1 MAFGKRNRLR
11 RKKKK
16 NLQSGGASS
25 TTSRRGILGIL
36 KRRKRQKN
44 QAKNNKQKTNT
55 KNYRDNSSGRG
66 NRSKE
71 QRNLRTSGGEF
82 TLDGKPYIGSYH
94 IMSDGK
100 AMPGSRHRL
109 GFRTSKKYLEPVTQP
124 TPPPTTTP
132 SIPTSRYQ
140 KPNIKIPPKP
150 AKTDLSGVINPPYK
164 QLASFVNQYPATD
177 TEVKEAANTDIT
189 TYYSGGSVRGHRGAR
204 ESIRLKTPRVLSAAV
219 HPELNINFVVLLDG
233 TPYTSAQLKSKI
245 GQARGE
251 GNWYYINSIPV
262 VSFNSSEIPP
272 LGGNLFKAE
281 EDYAFNTP
289 TDQIDSL
296 DEKMKVI
303 DWTCRKQKQ
312 IEQPLPFKGR
322 YDESSTVASRI
333 TIDDIIA
340 SAKKPPKI
348 RWRTSS

>member
-1 MAFGKRNRLR
+1 MAFGRRNRLR

-16 NLQSGGASS
+16 NLQSGAPSLS
-25 TTSRRGILGIL
+25 ATRRGILSIL
-36 KRRKRQKN
+36 KRRKDQKN

-55 KNYRDNSSGRG
+55 KNYRDNSSGR
-66 NRSKE
+66 SKRGK
-71 QRNLRTSGGEF
+71 QSNLRTSGGEF

-94 IMSDGK
+94 IMSDGR
-100 AMPGSRHRL
+100 AMVGKRHSP
-109 GFRTSKKYLEPVTQP
+109 FRRKKQYLEPVTQT

-132 SIPTSRYQ
+132 SVPTSRYQ

-150 AKTDLSGVINPPYK
+150 AKTPLTGVINPLYK
-164 QLASFVNQYPATD
+164 PLAAYVNQYPATD

-204 ESIRLKTPRVLSAAV
+204 ETISLSQPGVLSATV
-219 HPELNINFVVLLDG
+219 HPELNINFVVNLDG
-233 TPYTSAQLKSKI
+233 TNYTSSQLRSKI
-245 GQARGE
+245 NQARGE

-289 TDQIDSL
+289 TDQIDTL

-303 DWTCRKQKQ
+303 DWTCRKQAQ
-312 IEQPLPFKGR
+312 VEQPLPFKGR

-348 RWRTSS
+348 RWRTGS

>member
-16 NLQSGGASS
+16 NLQSDGASS
-25 TTSRRGILGIL
+25 TTSRRGILSIL
-36 KRRKRQKN
+36 KRRKDQKN

-55 KNYRDNSSGRG
+55 KNYRDNSSGR
-66 NRSKE
+66 NKRVKQS
-71 QRNLRTSGGEF
+71 NLRTAGGEF

-94 IMSDGK
+94 IMPDGR
-100 AMPGSRHRL
+100 AMVGKRHI
-109 GFRTSKKYLEPVTQP
+109 GFGRKKYLEPVTQP

-132 SIPTSRYQ
+132 SVPTSRYQ

-150 AKTDLSGVINPPYK
+150 AKTPLTGVINPLYK
-164 QLASFVNQYPATD
+164 PLAAYVNQYPATD
-177 TEVKEAANTDIT
+177 TEVKEAANTNIT

-204 ESIRLKTPRVLSAAV
+204 ESIPLKTPRVLSAAV

-251 GNWYYINSIPV
+251 GNWYYINSIPLIE
-262 VSFNSSEIPP
+262 FNSSEVPP
-272 LGGNLFKAE
+272 LGGSLFKAE

-303 DWTCRKQKQ
+303 DWTCRKQRQ
-312 IEQPLPFKGR
+312 LEQPLPFKGR
-322 YDESSTVASRI
+322 YDSSSTVAGRI

>member
-1 MAFGKRNRLR
+1 MAFGRRNRLR

-25 TTSRRGILGIL
+25 NTSPRGILSIL
-36 KRRKRQKN
+36 KRRRDQKN

-55 KNYRDNSSGRG
+55 KNYRDNSKGRG

-94 IMSDGK
+94 IMSDGR
-100 AMPGSRHRL
+100 AMTGSRHRR
-109 GFRTSKKYLEPVTQP
+109 GIFKKGKYLEPVTQP
-124 TPPPTTTP
+124 TLPPTTTP

-150 AKTDLSGVINPPYK
+150 ARTPLTGVINPPYK

-189 TYYSGGSVRGHRGAR
+189 TYYSSGKVRGHRGAT
-204 ESIRLKTPRVLSAAV
+204 ESIPLKTPRVLSAVV

-251 GNWYYINSIPV
+251 GNWYYINSIPIV
-262 VSFNSSEIPP
+262 EFNSSEVPP
-272 LGGNLFKAE
+272 LGGSLFKAE

-289 TDQIDSL
+289 TDQIDTL
-296 DEKMKVI
+296 NEKLKVI
-303 DWTCRKQKQ
+303 DWTCRKQAQ
-312 IEQPLPFKGR
+312 VEQPLPFKGR
-322 YDESSTVASRI
+322 YDSSSTVAGRI

-348 RWRTSS
+348 RWRTNR

>member
-16 NLQSGGASS
+16 NLQSS
-25 TTSRRGILGIL
+25 TPSFAE
-36 KRRKRQKN
+36 RKRSFIRRRSDQKK
-44 QAKNNKQKTNT
+44 QAQNNKQKTNT
-55 KNYRDNSSGRG
+55 KNYRDNSKGRL
-66 NRSKE
+66 NRSKIK
-71 QRNLRTSGGEF
+71 QKGLRTSGGEF
-82 TLDGKPYIGSYH
+82 TLDGKPYVGSYH

-100 AMPGSRHRL
+100 VMTGRSHSILNRR
-109 GFRTSKKYLEPVTQP
+109 RYLEPVTQP

-140 KPNIKIPPKP
+140 KLRVKIPPKP
-150 AKTDLSGVINPPYK
+150 AKTPLTGVINPPYK
-164 QLASFVNQYPATD
+164 QLASFVNQYPAID

-189 TYYSGGSVRGHRGAR
+189 TYYSSGKVTGHRGAT
-204 ESIRLKTPRVLSAAV
+204 ESIPLKTPRVLSAVV

-251 GNWYYINSIPV
+251 GNWYYINSIPIIE
-262 VSFNSSEIPP
+262 FNSSEVPP
-272 LGGNLFKAE
+272 LGGSLFKAE

-289 TDQIDSL
+289 TDQIDTL
-296 DEKMKVI
+296 NEKLKVI
-303 DWTCRKQKQ
+303 DWTCRKQAQ
-312 IEQPLPFKGR
+312 VEQPLPFKGR
-322 YDESSTVASRI
+322 YDSSSTVAGRI

-348 RWRTSS
+348 RWRTNR

>member
-16 NLQSGGASS
+16 NLQSDGASS
-25 TTSRRGILGIL
+25 TTSRRGILSIL
-36 KRRKRQKN
+36 KRRKDQKN

-55 KNYRDNSSGRG
+55 KNYRDNSSGRS
-66 NRSKE
+66 NRSKIK
-71 QRNLRTSGGEF
+71 QKGLRTSGGEF
-82 TLDGKPYIGSYH
+82 TLDGKPYVGSYH

-100 AMPGSRHRL
+100 VMTG
-109 GFRTSKKYLEPVTQP
+109 RTHSFFNRKRYLEPVTQP

-150 AKTDLSGVINPPYK
+150 AKTPLTGVINPLYK
-164 QLASFVNQYPATD
+164 PLAAYVNQYPATD
-177 TEVKEAANTDIT
+177 TEVKEAANTNIT

-204 ESIRLKTPRVLSAAV
+204 ESIPLKTPRVLSAAV

-251 GNWYYINSIPV
+251 GNWYYINSIPLIE
-262 VSFNSSEIPP
+262 FNSSEVPP
-272 LGGNLFKAE
+272 LGGSLFKAE

-303 DWTCRKQKQ
+303 DWTCRKQRQ
-312 IEQPLPFKGR
+312 LEQPLPFKGR
-322 YDESSTVASRI
+322 YDSSSTVAGRI

>member
-1 MAFGKRNRLR
+1 MAFGRRNRLR

-16 NLQSGGASS
+16 NLQSGGVSS
-25 TTSRRGILGIL
+25 NTSPRGILSIL
-36 KRRKRQKN
+36 KRRRDQKN

-55 KNYRDNSSGRG
+55 KNYRDNSKGRG

-100 AMPGSRHRL
+100 VMTG
-109 GFRTSKKYLEPVTQP
+109 RTHSFFNRKRYLEPVTQP

-150 AKTDLSGVINPPYK
+150 AKTPLTGVINPLYK
-164 QLASFVNQYPATD
+164 PLAAYVNQYPATD
-177 TEVKEAANTDIT
+177 TEVKEAANTNIT

-204 ESIRLKTPRVLSAAV
+204 ESIPLKTPRVLSAAV

-251 GNWYYINSIPV
+251 GNWYYINSIPLIE
-262 VSFNSSEIPP
+262 FNSSEVPP
-272 LGGNLFKAE
+272 LGSSLFKAE

-303 DWTCRKQKQ
+303 DWTCRKQRQ
-312 IEQPLPFKGR
+312 LEQPLPFKGR
-322 YDESSTVASRI
+322 YDSSSTVAGRI

-348 RWRTSS
+348 RWRTNS